1 MAIVARSFIVKS
13 RPFIRQTRHIA
24 RDISTKISPAN
35 TDIIHTWNLYGSITS
50 TILTIFTISKVIIQA
65 AEDSV
70 HSYDSYDADDDE

>member
-13 RPFIRQTRHIA
+13 RPFIRHIA
-24 RDISTKISPAN
+24 RDVSTKISPAN

>member
-13 RPFIRQTRHIA
+13 RPFIRQTRRIA
-24 RDISTKISPAN
+24 RDVSTKISPASV
-35 TDIIHTWNLYGSITS
+35 DIIHTWDVYGSITS

-70 HSYDSYDADDDE
+70 HSYDTDDDE